1 MIEPD
6 NLVLIQLRE
15 LRAEMKASEERM
27 TERFEKRFD
36 AVEKRLDA
44 MHLNGVKALRGFIGH
59 RSMAERAMA
68 SFEDEIAQL
77 RQRVERLE
85 GAPT

>member
-1 MIEPD
+1 MSEPV
-6 NLVLIQLRE
+6 NLILPQLGE
-15 LRAEMKASEERM
+15 LRAEMKFTEERISQW
-27 TERFEKRFD
+27 FD
-36 AVEKRLDA
+36 AIDKRLDA
-44 MHLNGVKALRGFIGH
+44 MHLNGVKALRGSIGH

-85 GAPT
+85 AAPT